1 MRTDEF
7 SPAVRQVPQVGTQPE
22 EHGEAVSRVVDQRSG
37 KDWVLYCGDSAEV
50 LRGLPDSSIDLSVY
64 SPPFAGLYVY
74 SASDRDLGNSS
85 SDTEFFDHFRYII
98 GEVLRV
104 TKPGRVTC
112 VHVADVPAMLARDG
126 YIGLKDFSGDVI
138 RAYIAAGWTFDG
150 RVPIDKNQQ
159 AQSIR
164 THAKGLTM
172 TQMEKDRTW
181 SRPALPDYILK
192 FRKPGENTVPVCG
205 GDVTRDLWIDW
216 ANPTWPGN
224 DDRCGDAG
232 AFSTWYG
239 ISESDTLNVQ
249 AARTAEDERHVCPL
263 QLGTI
268 ERCIRL
274 WSNVGETVLSP
285 FAGIGS
291 EGYEAVRLGRR
302 YIGVELK
309 ASYFRVA
316 VQNLKRAAES
326 LEMPDLFSAI
336 AEAVA

>member
-1 MRTDEF
+1 MN
-7 SPAVRQVPQVGTQPE
+7 
-22 EHGEAVSRVVDQRSG
+22 VVDQANG
-37 KDWVLYCGDSAEV
+37 DDWAYYCGDSAEV
-50 LRGLPDSSIDLSVY
+50 LKGMPANSIDLSVY
-64 SPPFAGLYVY
+64 SPPFSSLFTY
-74 SASDRDLGNSS
+74 SASERDLGNCRT
-85 SDTEFFDHFRYII
+85 DAEFFNHFRFII

-104 TKPGRVTC
+104 TKPGRVTA

-192 FRKPGENTVPVCG
+192 FRKPGENVVPVRG
-205 GDVTRDLWIDW
+205 GDVTRDLWIEY
-216 ANPTWPGN
+216 ANPTWPGD
-224 DDRCGDAG
+224 DDRCADAG

-239 ISESDTLNVQ
+239 ISESDTLQ
-249 AARTAEDERHVCPL
+249 AAPARSADDERHICPL

-274 WSNVGETVLSP
+274 WSNVGETVLDP
-285 FAGIGS
+285 FGGIAS
-291 EGYEAVRLGRR
+291 TGYEAVRLGRR
-302 YIGVELK
+302 FAGCELK
-309 ASYFRVA
+309 SQYWRVGA
-316 VQNLKRAAES
+316 MNLERAAAVKVA
-326 LEMPDLFSAI
+326 PTLFSSL
-336 AEAVA
+336 VTV